1 MPMVESILLAA
12 VRVSSFEG
20 QQPLTNASGFFFE
33 RDGRLFVVTSRHV
46 VFDEPSKHHPDRI
59 EIELHSQPEN
69 MADSIGF
76 SIPLYRDGLAVW
88 REGEDGGGPVD
99 VAVVEIERKALPP
112 KLLYRAFTPEHL
124 AQPSDRV
131 EVGDSL
137 LIVGFPLGFH
147 DALHHLPV
155 ARQAVVASAYGL
167 RFQGQGF
174 FLTDARTHRGT
185 SGALVVSRMR
195 DGRGDKLDL
204 PWILLGI
211 HSARFDVGSRDLAED
226 EVLGLNSAWY
236 ADMLLTLTEPVAA
249 KPARAAPGAAA
260 TPAAATPPVAAAA
273 AVGNVAATPSVVP
286 AAAPAPAPAPA
297 PVLPSRPK

>member
-1 MPMVESILLAA
+1 MVESILLAA
-12 VRVSSFEG
+12 VRVSSFDG

-46 VFDEPSKHHPDRI
+46 LLDEPSKHHPDRI

-99 VAVVEIERKALPP
+99 VGVVELERKALPP
-112 KLLYRAFTPEHL
+112 KLVYRAFTPEHL
-124 AQPSDRV
+124 ARPSDHV

-195 DGRGDKLDL
+195 DGRGEKLDL
-204 PWILLGI
+204 PWMLLGI

-236 ADMLLTLTEPVAA
+236 ADMLLTLTEPAKAA
-249 KPARAAPGAAA
+249 PARTAPGAAA
-260 TPAAATPPVAAAA
+260 P
-273 AVGNVAATPSVVP
+273 VAATPATPSAGSP
-286 AAAPAPAPAPA
+286 SPAPSISPEP
-297 PVLPSRPK
+297 PK

>member
-1 MPMVESILLAA
+1 MPVVESILLAA

-20 QQPLTNASGFFFE
+20 RQPLTNASGFFFE
-33 RDGRLFVVTSRHV
+33 REGRLFVVTSRHV

-76 SIPLYRDGLAVW
+76 SIPLYQNGLAVW
-88 REGEDGGGPVD
+88 REGEDGGGAVD
-99 VAVVEIERKALPP
+99 VAAVEIKREALPP
-112 KLLYRAFTPEHL
+112 KLVYRAFTPAHL
-124 AQPSDRV
+124 AQPSDQV

-147 DALHHLPV
+147 DALHPLPV

-185 SGALVVSRMR
+185 SGAPVVMRMR
-195 DGRGDKLDL
+195 ERRGDKLDL
-204 PWILLGI
+204 PWLLLGI

-236 ADMLLTLTEPVAA
+236 ADMLLTLT
-249 KPARAAPGAAA
+249 G
-260 TPAAATPPVAAAA
+260 
-273 AVGNVAATPSVVP
+273 
-286 AAAPAPAPAPA
+286 PAPAPAPSA
-297 PVLPSRPK
+297 PRAAASVAAPAAPAEAAPSTPPLRTK

>member
-1 MPMVESILLAA
+1 
-12 VRVSSFEG
+12 
-20 QQPLTNASGFFFE
+20 
-33 RDGRLFVVTSRHV
+33 
-46 VFDEPSKHHPDRI
+46 
-59 EIELHSQPEN
+59 

-76 SIPLYRDGLAVW
+76 SIPLYRNGLAVW

-99 VAVVEIERKALPP
+99 IAVVELERKALPP
-112 KLLYRAFTPEHL
+112 KLVYRAFTQEHL
-124 AQPSDRV
+124 QQPSDRV

-155 ARQAVVASAYGL
+155 ARQAVIASAYGL

-185 SGALVVSRMR
+185 SGAMVVSRMR

-204 PWILLGI
+204 PWMLLGI

-236 ADMLLTLTEPVAA
+236 ADMLLTLTGPA
-249 KPARAAPGAAA
+249 KTAPATTAPGAAP
-260 TPAAATPPVAAAA
+260 PAPIASSPRAASAGP
-273 AVGNVAATPSVVP
+273 
-286 AAAPAPAPAPA
+286 PAPAAPSPPAR
-297 PVLPSRPK
+297 SK

>member
-1 MPMVESILLAA
+1 MPVVEPILLAA
-12 VRVSSFEG
+12 VRVSSFDG

-46 VFDEPSKHHPDRI
+46 LLDEPSKHHPDRI

-99 VAVVEIERKALPP
+99 VGVVELERKALPP
-112 KLLYRAFTPEHL
+112 KLVYRAFTPEHL
-124 AQPSDRV
+124 ARPSDHV

-195 DGRGDKLDL
+195 DGRGEKLDL
-204 PWILLGI
+204 PWMLLGI

-236 ADMLLTLTEPVAA
+236 ADMLLTLTEPAKVA
-249 KPARAAPGAAA
+249 PARTAPGAAA
-260 TPAAATPPVAAAA
+260 PVAPTP
-273 AVGNVAATPSVVP
+273 VTPSAGSP
-286 AAAPAPAPAPA
+286 SPAPSTSPEP
-297 PVLPSRPK
+297 PK

>member
-1 MPMVESILLAA
+1 M
-12 VRVSSFEG
+12 RV
-20 QQPLTNASGFFFE
+20 AFFE

-46 VFDEPSKHHPDRI
+46 LLDEPSKHHPDRI

-99 VAVVEIERKALPP
+99 VGVVELERKALPP
-112 KLLYRAFTPEHL
+112 KLVYRAFTPEHL
-124 AQPSDRV
+124 ARPSDHV

-195 DGRGDKLDL
+195 DGRGEKLDL
-204 PWILLGI
+204 PWMLLGI

-236 ADMLLTLTEPVAA
+236 ADMLLTLTEPAKVA
-249 KPARAAPGAAA
+249 PARTAPGAAA
-260 TPAAATPPVAAAA
+260 PVAPTPAA
-273 AVGNVAATPSVVP
+273 PSAGSP
-286 AAAPAPAPAPA
+286 FPAPSTSPEP
-297 PVLPSRPK
+297 PK

>member
-1 MPMVESILLAA
+1 MRQIIMPVVEPILLAA
-12 VRVSSFEG
+12 VRISSFGG

-76 SIPLYRDGLAVW
+76 SIPLYRNGLAVW

-99 VAVVEIERKALPP
+99 IAVVELERKALPP
-112 KLLYRAFTPEHL
+112 KLVYRAFTQEHL
-124 AQPSDRV
+124 QQPSDRV

-155 ARQAVVASAYGL
+155 ARQAVIASAYGL

-185 SGALVVSRMR
+185 SGAMVVSRMR

-204 PWILLGI
+204 PWMLLGI

-236 ADMLLTLTEPVAA
+236 ADMLLTLTGPA
-249 KPARAAPGAAA
+249 KTAPATTAPGAAP
-260 TPAAATPPVAAAA
+260 PAPIASSPRAASAGP
-273 AVGNVAATPSVVP
+273 
-286 AAAPAPAPAPA
+286 PAPAAPSPPAR
-297 PVLPSRPK
+297 SK

>member
-1 MPMVESILLAA
+1 MPVVEPILLAA
-12 VRVSSFEG
+12 VRVSSFDG

-46 VFDEPSKHHPDRI
+46 LLDEPSKHHPDRI

-99 VAVVEIERKALPP
+99 VGVVELERKALPP
-112 KLLYRAFTPEHL
+112 KLVYRAFTPEHL
-124 AQPSDRV
+124 ARPSDHV

-195 DGRGDKLDL
+195 DGRGEKLDL
-204 PWILLGI
+204 PWMLLGI

-236 ADMLLTLTEPVAA
+236 ADMLLTLTEPAKAA
-249 KPARAAPGAAA
+249 PARTAPGAAA
-260 TPAAATPPVAAAA
+260 P
-273 AVGNVAATPSVVP
+273 VAATPATPSAGSPSP
-286 AAAPAPAPAPA
+286 ARSTSPEP
-297 PVLPSRPK
+297 PK

>member
-1 MPMVESILLAA
+1 MVESILLAA

-185 SGALVVSRMR
+185 SGAPVVSRMR

-260 TPAAATPPVAAAA
+260 TPAATTPPVAAAA
-273 AVGNVAATPSVVP
+273 AVGNAAATPSVVP
-286 AAAPAPAPAPA
+286 EAAPAPAP
-297 PVLPSRPK
+297 VSPSRPK

>member
-1 MPMVESILLAA
+1 MPVVESILLAA
-12 VRVSSFEG
+12 VRVSSFDG

-46 VFDEPSKHHPDRI
+46 LLDEPSKHHPDRI

-99 VAVVEIERKALPP
+99 VGVVELERKALPP
-112 KLLYRAFTPEHL
+112 KLVYRAFTPEHL
-124 AQPSDRV
+124 ARPSDHV

-195 DGRGDKLDL
+195 DGRGEKLDL
-204 PWILLGI
+204 PWMLLGI

-236 ADMLLTLTEPVAA
+236 ADMLLTLTEPAKAA
-249 KPARAAPGAAA
+249 PARTAPGAAA
-260 TPAAATPPVAAAA
+260 PIAATPTA
-273 AVGNVAATPSVVP
+273 PS
-286 AAAPAPAPAPA
+286 AGSSSLAPSTSAEP
-297 PVLPSRPK
+297 PK

>member
-1 MPMVESILLAA
+1 MVESILLAA

-99 VAVVEIERKALPP
+99 VAVVEIERKALPA

-204 PWILLGI
+204 PWMLLGI

-249 KPARAAPGAAA
+249 KPERAAPGVAA

-273 AVGNVAATPSVVP
+273 AFGNAAATPSVVP
-286 AAAPAPAPAPA
+286 AAAPAPAPG

>member
-1 MPMVESILLAA
+1 MPVVESILLAA
-12 VRVSSFEG
+12 VRVSSFDG

-46 VFDEPSKHHPDRI
+46 LLDEPSKHHPDRI

-99 VAVVEIERKALPP
+99 VGVVELERKALPP
-112 KLLYRAFTPEHL
+112 KLVYRAFTPEHL
-124 AQPSDRV
+124 ARPSDHV

-195 DGRGDKLDL
+195 DGRGEKLDL
-204 PWILLGI
+204 PWMLLGI

-236 ADMLLTLTEPVAA
+236 ADMLLTLTEPAKAA
-249 KPARAAPGAAA
+249 PARTAPGAAA
-260 TPAAATPPVAAAA
+260 P
-273 AVGNVAATPSVVP
+273 VAATPATPSAGSP
-286 AAAPAPAPAPA
+286 SPAPSISPEP
-297 PVLPSRPK
+297 PK

>member
-185 SGALVVSRMR
+185 SGAPVVSRMR

-260 TPAAATPPVAAAA
+260 TPAATTPPVAAAA
-273 AVGNVAATPSVVP
+273 AVGNAAATPSVVP
-286 AAAPAPAPAPA
+286 EAAPAPAP
-297 PVLPSRPK
+297 VSPSRPK

>member
-185 SGALVVSRMR
+185 SGAPVVSRMR

-260 TPAAATPPVAAAA
+260 TPAATPAATTPPVAAAA
-273 AVGNVAATPSVVP
+273 AVGNEAATPSVVP
-286 AAAPAPAPAPA
+286 EAAPAPAP
-297 PVLPSRPK
+297 VSPSRPK